1 MMMDALT
8 MGVDRM
14 NEKPSS
20 ADNLDPAR
28 RYRVYFRGGVPPLV
42 VSTFA
47 LQTSSKRS
55 TVSAEDSQSTSSP
68 NFATSVW
75 LPTSKRFV
83 KISSPQRSMLV
94 RRRLVTYPKHAIA
107 T

>member
-28 RYRVYFRGGVPPLV
+28 RYHVYFRGGVPPLV

-47 LQTSSKRS
+47 LQT
-55 TVSAEDSQSTSSP
+55 
-68 NFATSVW
+68 
-75 LPTSKRFV
+75 
-83 KISSPQRSMLV
+83 
-94 RRRLVTYPKHAIA
+94 
-107 T
+107 